1 MTTTHASQQPP
12 PVVRTRW
19 APVAAVALA
28 MLVVT
33 SEMSIAGVV
42 LPSIGS
48 DLAADP
54 AATTWV
60 LLAYALPMAAISIPA
75 GRWADQADPRLIFV
89 VSMVGIGVTSV
100 LAALA
105 PTMWVL
111 LAVRL
116 LQGVTGGLTLAVY
129 LPVIAA
135 TVRADQRARAI
146 GTVVTIMTIG
156 GMAGTSL
163 GGLVAGAFGWRAVFL
178 LKLPLVAAALWL
190 GLRALPRDGRG
201 LPNPGLPL
209 LSEVALL
216 GGTVAAVL
224 VAVDEVAARPAVAAG
239 LGALAVGL
247 GLAWARLPAARP
259 IIALVRDRRFGFTV
273 LGLFLVCFNIAL
285 TAFLLPYFL
294 ADVLHEGPEVTGML
308 LLVNIGAMT
317 VASPVAGWLAD
328 RIGALPAAAT
338 GAALVAGATL
348 LPVTLPADAGLTHV
362 GWQIAVIGVGFG
374 LFNTPIIAAVMAAA
388 PAGATGA
395 AGGVSGTVRMIAT
408 TLAPAVAALC
418 WTAGG
423 GGLAGFRTA
432 LVVLTAIQVAGV
444 LALLAAR
451 RRHTT
456 ATPARV
462 AA

>member
-1 MTTTHASQQPP
+1 MTTTDAPQQPP
-12 PVVRTRW
+12 PVARTRW

-42 LPSIGS
+42 LPAIGA
-48 DLAADP
+48 DLGADP
-54 AATTWV
+54 TATTWV

-75 GRWADQADPRLIFV
+75 GRWADQADPRLIFA
-89 VSMVGIGVTSV
+89 VSMAGIGVTSV

-105 PTMWVL
+105 PTMWAL

-129 LPVIAA
+129 LPVVAA
-135 TVRADQRARAI
+135 SVRADQRARAI
-146 GTVVTIMTIG
+146 GTVVTIMTVG

-190 GLRALPRDGRG
+190 GLRALARDGRG
-201 LPNPGLPL
+201 LPAPGLPL
-209 LSEVALL
+209 LSEVVLL
-216 GGTVAAVL
+216 GGTVAAVI
-224 VAVDEVAARPAVAAG
+224 VAVDEIAARPVVAAA

-259 IIALVRDRRFGFTV
+259 VIALVRDRRFGFTT

-285 TAFLLPYFL
+285 TAFLLPYLL

-317 VASPVAGWLAD
+317 VVSPVAGWLAD

-348 LPVTLPADAGLTHV
+348 LPVTLPADAGLVHV
-362 GWQIAVIGVGFG
+362 GWQIAVLGVGFG
-374 LFNTPIIAAVMAAA
+374 LFNTPVIAAVMAAA

-432 LVVLTAIQVAGV
+432 LVVLAAIQAAGV
-444 LALLAAR
+444 LALLAAGR
-451 RRHTT
+451 RGAAT
-456 ATPARV
+456 TPAR
-462 AA
+462 AAA

>member
-1 MTTTHASQQPP
+1 MTTAHASPQPP

-19 APVAAVALA
+19 APVAALALA

-89 VSMVGIGVTSV
+89 VSMAGIGVTSV

-105 PTMWVL
+105 PTMWML

-146 GTVVTIMTIG
+146 STVVTIMTVG
-156 GMAGTSL
+156 GMAGASL
-163 GGLVAGAFGWRAVFL
+163 GGLVAGAFGWRAAFL
-178 LKLPLVAAALWL
+178 LKLPLVAVALWL

-201 LPNPGLPL
+201 LPAPGLPL
-209 LSEVALL
+209 LREVVLL
-216 GGTVAAVL
+216 GGTVAAV
-224 VAVDEVAARPAVAAG
+224 VAAVDEIAARPAVAAG
-239 LGALAVGL
+239 LGAAAVAL
-247 GLAWARLPAARP
+247 GLTWARLPASRP
-259 IIALVRDRRFGFTV
+259 VIALVRDRRFGLTV
-273 LGLFLVCFNIAL
+273 LGLFLVCFNVAL
-285 TAFLLPYFL
+285 TAFLLPYLL

-317 VASPVAGWLAD
+317 VTSPIAGWLAD
-328 RIGALPAAAT
+328 RIGALPAAAI
-338 GAALVAGATL
+338 GAVLVAGATL
-348 LPVTLPADAGLTHV
+348 LPVTLPADAGLVHV
-362 GWQIAVIGVGFG
+362 GWQVAVIGVGFG
-374 LFNTPIIAAVMAAA
+374 LFNTPAIAAVMATA
-388 PAGATGA
+388 PAGSTGA
-395 AGGVSGTVRMIAT
+395 AGGVSGTVRMIST

-418 WTAGG
+418 WTVGG

-432 LVVLTAIQVAGV
+432 LVVLTAIQAAGA

-451 RRHTT
+451 RRNPEPV
-456 ATPARV
+456 PAC
-462 AA
+462 AGD